1 MDGSGELMPI
11 YEFVC
16 KECSN
21 NFEDLVLNLS
31 QIDHV
36 ICPICGS
43 GQVKKKMSTFA
54 SKPAEGGSS
63 FSFNAGSSTSCA
75 GSV

>member
-1 MDGSGELMPI
+1 MPI

-21 NFEDLVLNLS
+21 NFEELVLSSS
-31 QIDHV
+31 QV
-36 ICPICGS
+36 NEVTCPVCGS

-54 SKPAEGGSS
+54 SKAAADGGSS
-63 FSFNAGSSTSCA
+63 FSFNNSSASACTTST
-75 GSV
+75 

>member
-1 MDGSGELMPI
+1 MPI

-16 KECSN
+16 KECSS
-21 NFEDLVLNLS
+21 NFEDLVLSTS
-31 QIDHV
+31 QIDQV
-36 ICPICGS
+36 ICPVCGS

-54 SKPAEGGSS
+54 SNLAERGSS
-63 FSFNAGSSTSCA
+63 FSFNAGSESSCA